1 MMRRLMWFAGG
12 VAAGAAGAGYA
23 KRKVTTTVRRTAGHL
38 APANVARGAAGT
50 VRRSG
55 QRVAAAVREGRS
67 ASQQRQSE
75 LRAELEGR
83 RVRLDE
89 RLQPGDQV
97 LIDGQPAESGRVIV
111 MRRPE

>member
-1 MMRRLMWFAGG
+1 MRRLVWFAGG

-23 KRKVTTTVRRTAGHL
+23 KRKVTRTVRRTAGHL
-38 APANVARGAAGT
+38 APANVARGAANT

-55 QRVAAAVREGRS
+55 HRVAAAVREGRS
-67 ASQQRQSE
+67 ASHLRQRE

-83 RVRLDE
+83 LIRLDE
-89 RLQPGDQV
+89 HLHPGDEV
-97 LIDGQPAESGRVIV
+97 LIDGEPAESGRIIL